1 MKQLTYLGLL
11 ALLLPSTVLASLA
24 GSVGL
29 FVYPS
34 NNQTAEQI
42 EQDDYQCY
50 AWAKDQTGFDP
61 INAKPPEE
69 VAASNPGADGS
80 AMRGALRGAARGA
93 IIGEIADDD
102 ASKGAEIGAAMGA
115 MRGRS
120 HSRHQSS
127 QQAANQNAQNQS
139 QYDSRQNDF
148 KKAMSLCLE
157 ARGYAAQ

>member
-1 MKQLTYLGLL
+1 MKYTILFLTLVIFP
-11 ALLLPSTVLASLA
+11 ASSLASLA
-24 GSVGL
+24 SSVGL
-29 FVYPS
+29 FVYPKNDQS
-34 NNQTAEQI
+34 AEQI

-61 INAKPPEE
+61 INAKAPQTAEAE
-69 VAASNPGADGS
+69 RPGADGS

-102 ASKGAEIGAAMGA
+102 ASGGAEVGAALGA

-120 HSRHQSS
+120 HSRRSS
-127 QQAANQNAQNQS
+127 QQEAANQNAQNQA
-139 QYDSRQNDF
+139 QHEQRIGDF
-148 KKAMSLCLE
+148 KRAMSLCLD